1 MRLINKKEGIFLVFI
16 FMLSLLLSHLNIFSF
31 MNQNTNP
38 EYFIA
43 LFTIVLNSKVEHI
56 SLFKVFI
63 MGLIIDI
70 FIGQVLGQYAFSLL
84 VMMVFHKIYNHYFSV
99 VSEEHEGVLQFFTI
113 LVGIICL
120 KLVVVGNL
128 IEGINFISTIVIIIF
143 TFLTFFVFQ
152 FLIKRFV

>member
-1 MRLINKKEGIFLVFI
+1 
-16 FMLSLLLSHLNIFSF
+16 MLSLLLSHLNIFSF
-31 MNQNTNP
+31 TNQNTNP

-43 LFTIVLNSKVEHI
+43 LFTIVLSSKVEHI

-84 VMMVFHKIYNHYFSV
+84 IMMVFHKIYNHYFSV
-99 VSEEHEGVLQFFTI
+99 VSEEHKSVLQFFTI

-128 IEGINFISTIVIIIF
+128 IEDINFISTIIIIIF

-152 FLIKRFV
+152 LLIKRFV